1 MYSVCI
7 YTCIVYIYTHLY
19 NPTCVY
25 ASYIYISRHFS
36 KFYDDEFTIKIHK
49 SPNQRAMPYANIGH
63 LFKVVSVQLHPG
75 RAMDAGSQH
84 KNRLPCK
91 LLLSITPPLP
101 W

>member
-1 MYSVCI
+1 MYL
-7 YTCIVYIYTHLY
+7 YMYYIYTHLY

-49 SPNQRAMPYANIGH
+49 SPNQRAMPYTNIGH

-75 RAMDAGSQH
+75 RAMDAGSQQ
-84 KNRLPCK
+84 KKRLPCK